1 MNKRVSAFA
10 GGVSLLLL
18 SLWLGAAIF
27 FSAVVAPAAF
37 EALRGF
43 HVANMNEIAGTIVT
57 RALSVIN
64 VSGVVISLSLL
75 LLTVIAE
82 RKNMKVSFFA
92 GTFALTLMG
101 LATAVGHW
109 VVAARMRGLR
119 LAMVAIDQVSPADP
133 RRIAFN
139 NLHRYSVL
147 LLTLAMLAAIA
158 AIILTGLRPMLGT
171 GKTSP

>member
-1 MNKRVSAFA
+1 MNKRVSALA
-10 GGVSLLLL
+10 GGVSLSFL

-37 EALRGF
+37 ESLRSF

-64 VSGVVISLSLL
+64 VTGVVISLSLL

-82 RKNMKVSFFA
+82 RKKIKVSFLA
-92 GTFALTLMG
+92 GTFALTLMA

-109 VVAARMRGLR
+109 VIAARMRGLR
-119 LAMVAIDQVSPADP
+119 LAMAAIDQVSPEDP
-133 RRIAFN
+133 RQIAFN

-147 LLTLAMLAAIA
+147 SLTLAMLAAVA

-171 GKTSP
+171 RKTSP